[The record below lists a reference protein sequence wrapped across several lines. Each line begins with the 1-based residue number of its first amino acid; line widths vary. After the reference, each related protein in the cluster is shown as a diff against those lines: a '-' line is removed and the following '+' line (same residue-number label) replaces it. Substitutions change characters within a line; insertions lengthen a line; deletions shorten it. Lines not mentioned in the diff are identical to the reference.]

1 MYANGMALSFFLRP
15 PLLLPQV
22 QRRDGRSSTQGQERR
37 WQRGVER
44 HFVVSGAQHG
54 LASGG
59 HDRRPRQA
67 EDERAAA
74 AVDGGGGDWGV
85 FFGTTQHD
93 PTSTESRAR
102 PYRGA
107 RQHKQTGIRPS
118 RARCACL
125 KYMYQNKPAPHLP
138 FSFLYLHYCS
148 LYFLF

>member
-85 FFGTTQHD
+85 FFGTTQQTFCQQRVEHD
-93 PTSTESRAR
+93 PTAGQDNTN
-102 PYRGA
+102 
-107 RQHKQTGIRPS
+107 KQGS
-118 RARCACL
+118 DL
-125 KYMYQNKPAPHLP
+125 PAHAAPV
-138 FSFLYLHYCS
+138 
-148 LYFLF
+148 